1 MLALNPEFI
10 TWHSQDQMILSTLIT
25 SLSETILVYVVKC
38 ATSHNVWTTLEHMFT
53 AQSRARSMSIHSQLA
68 TLCKDIYGHLLS
80 HELRLSHNQPSV
92 DLSVASANFVNKA
105 PPFVVAVVVEI
116 PIPPLLFVDAVASI
130 IKEEGGV
137 VDLTSPLLPIALFA
151 KCVTNQGMW
160 RCNVITDEY

>member
-68 TLCKDIYGHLLS
+68 TLCKGDSSIARLFSLL
-80 HELRLSHNQPSV
+80 HPSYRHPCY
-92 DLSVASANFVNKA
+92 N
-105 PPFVVAVVVEI
+105 
-116 PIPPLLFVDAVASI
+116 
-130 IKEEGGV
+130 
-137 VDLTSPLLPIALFA
+137 
-151 KCVTNQGMW
+151 
-160 RCNVITDEY
+160 